1 MMIDLKSIEKFVD
14 ENEKYINNLIEQ
26 IDGNDVEF
34 PAKQTAF
41 LDNQEQIND
50 CVDGLSKFCTQCH
63 DVLDNSSEYD
73 NETIEGVSKN
83 LTRANTLISRLKR
96 AAKNLRDQLS
106 YIDKTSE
113 KEEMRPLTVDEV
125 AQAMQDDST
134 TKKISNDMQEII
146 SNESTGR
153 KTKISKGSK
162 LPEYVAVNENANML
176 TYINAANKGELNETI
191 NDIINESGNDEVKFY
206 KVSYEEVKLK
216 ETKMYTLE

>member
-1 MMIDLKSIEKFVD
+1 MIDLKSIEKFVD
-14 ENEKYINNLIEQ
+14 ENEKYINKIIEQ
-26 IDGNDVEF
+26 IDGDDIEF

-41 LDNQEQIND
+41 LDNQDQIND

-73 NETIEGVSKN
+73 NETIEGISKN

-113 KEEMRPLTVDEV
+113 KEEIKALTVDEV
-125 AQAMQDDST
+125 AQAMQNDST
-134 TKKISNDMQEII
+134 TKKIANDMQEII
-146 SNESTGR
+146 SNESADR
-153 KTKISKGSK
+153 KTKIVEDDG
-162 LPEYVAVNENANML
+162 LPKYV
-176 TYINAANKGELNETI
+176 AANKNTHTLSYIDASSKSMLNEAI
-191 NDIINESGNDEVKFY
+191 NQIINKSGNDEVKFY
-206 KVSYEEVKLK
+206 KISYEEVKLK